1 MYVSLDCISFSD
13 QLKEKEMTI
22 EKEETGGRVMKKKRG
37 YKGTLWDALKQ
48 KSKTDDGCD

>member
-1 MYVSLDCISFSD
+1 MG
-13 QLKEKEMTI
+13 K
-22 EKEETGGRVMKKKRG
+22 RKKG